1 MWVLP
6 VVSLSPIQAWEDDI
20 LDAARLYMNAEVC
33 FYEESGVTESY
44 DPITGTGGG
53 TGITVIWRGK
63 ARVQHLAQPSQF
75 ETAYNTSANHMF
87 RFQLDPADNPPEV
100 YFGLKARVLDGGR
113 DQSLTQYAM
122 VVNSAVNSS
131 HMAVRTIELE
141 ATMEPADWEWDPDL
155 FVIPSATLFPSST
168 LYPSGVN

>member
-1 MWVLP
+1 
-6 VVSLSPIQAWEDDI
+6 
-20 LDAARLYMNAEVC
+20 MNADVC
-33 FYEESGVTESY
+33 FYEESRTTESY
-44 DPITGTGGG
+44 DPITGHGGA

-63 ARVQHLAQPSQF
+63 ARVQHLGQPSQF
-75 ETAYNTSANHMF
+75 QTSYSTSTNHMF

-100 YFGLKARVLDGGR
+100 YFGLKARVLDGAR

-122 VVNSAVNSS
+122 IVNSAVNSS

-141 ATMEPADWEWDPDL
+141 STMEPADWEWDPDL
-155 FVIPSATLFPSST
+155 FIIPSATLFPSST